1 MRHFLL
7 LMTTLLFFSVAQAE
21 TLPPTEAGAV
31 DELTHSSRHG
41 EWIKYDA
48 GMGDQ
53 VDAWVVYPER
63 ADKAPVVILVHEI
76 FGLTDWARAT
86 ADQLAAA
93 GFIVIA
99 PDFLSGKG
107 KDGMGT
113 ASFKGDDVRT
123 AIRNLAP
130 EEITRRLDAAAK
142 WGTSQPA
149 ATSQYGVVG
158 FCWGGGVAFN
168 WAVEQPKLGASVVYY
183 GVSPE
188 TSQLASV
195 KAPVLGLYGGSD
207 ARVTSTVPA
216 AQTEMKRLSKTY
228 EVKIYDGA
236 GHAFLRQQAGMDGA
250 NMKAAENAWPTTI
263 QFLKT
268 SLEK

>member
-1 MRHFLL
+1 MYAIR
-7 LMTTLLFFSVAQAE
+7 SYY
-21 TLPPTEAGAV
+21 G
-31 DELTHSSRHG
+31 
-41 EWIKYDA
+41 
-48 GMGDQ
+48 
-53 VDAWVVYPER
+53 
-63 ADKAPVVILVHEI
+63 
-76 FGLTDWARAT
+76 AT

-216 AQTEMKRLSKTY
+216 AQTEMKRLSKI
-228 EVKIYDGA
+228 V
-236 GHAFLRQQAGMDGA
+236 
-250 NMKAAENAWPTTI
+250 
-263 QFLKT
+263 
-268 SLEK
+268 